1 MTAVDFD
8 DLIRHDGHDIKL
20 TYFGLE
26 GKRENAVNVAIVCD
40 TCEEV
45 LFDYDK
51 EEEFEKRTIT
61 LGESKSSIQKE
72 HFKILYDDRRNRNDL

>member
-1 MTAVDFD
+1 MGAVDFD

-61 LGESKSSIQKE
+61 
-72 HFKILYDDRRNRNDL
+72 YRRNRNDMQFMC